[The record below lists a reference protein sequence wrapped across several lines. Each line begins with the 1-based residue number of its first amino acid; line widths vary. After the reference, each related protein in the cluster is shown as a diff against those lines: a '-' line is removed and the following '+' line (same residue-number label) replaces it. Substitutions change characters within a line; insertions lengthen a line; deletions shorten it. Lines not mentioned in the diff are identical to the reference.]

1 MTDLKSYFGQGSSG
15 SGPSTR
21 ASGVCNEPEIQVQVQ
36 ENNSEEIPIVQEE
49 NAHIPDAN
57 GEDVDGIN
65 QFNLDHIISNLGLH
79 IPIDSFAL
87 NIRDEVRRAFIAK
100 GPTQQL
106 VIIFLSH
113 DKRSFQKHW
122 FRQHSCLE
130 YSVE

>member
-15 SGPSTR
+15 SGPNTR

-113 DKRSFQKHW
+113 DKRSF
-122 FRQHSCLE
+122 
-130 YSVE
+130 